1 MTKWMDL
8 EDIMPQEI
16 SQTEKDKYCVI
27 SLTRGILKKKKQQK
41 SCIQRIDW
49 WSLEAG
55 AVAVGENYKG
65 GQEGKKNLWFKKSF
79 TTCWL

>member
-1 MTKWMDL
+1 M
-8 EDIMPQEI
+8 E
-16 SQTEKDKYCVI
+16 S
-27 SLTRGILKKKKQQK
+27 GKKKRQQK

-65 GQEGKKNLWFKKSF
+65 GQEGKKNFYDLKNHSQPVHCK
-79 TTCWL
+79 TGT